1 MQRNFHTI
9 NHHAMNTL
17 TSPRVR
23 EALVFAGLLGLVVLA
38 STLLTVD
45 PALAGSL
52 IDSSDAP
59 SAISGATGGEGDFKT
74 LANRIINFFLGFL
87 GFISILMVIYAG
99 ILYVT
104 SAGNDESVG
113 KAKKILLYAVIGIIV
128 IFLSFALVNT
138 ILGAASGGST
148 VTS

>member
-1 MQRNFHTI
+1 
-9 NHHAMNTL
+9 MNTL
-17 TSPRVR
+17 SHPRVR
-23 EALVFAGLLGLVVLA
+23 EALVFTGLLGLTVLA
-38 STLLTVD
+38 SAFLTVD
-45 PALAGSL
+45 PVLANTL

-104 SAGNDESVG
+104 SAGNDDSVG
-113 KAKKILLYAVIGIIV
+113 KAKKILLYAVVGIVV
-128 IFLSFALVNT
+128 IFLSYALVNT
-138 ILGAASGGST
+138 ILGAASGGTT
-148 VTS
+148 VT